1 MVTAHPSST
10 TENSGA
16 LPAGGSGQ
24 ALLRHPPA
32 PAYRCF
38 LPDLTGF
45 TSWRRA
51 GPDLQR
57 PVPRAA
63 PDPPGLGRGFGPAR
77 ADCGCRAPLAP
88 RLARSPRSSIAVGS
102 SSQIVGFVTI
112 TEGLYASTY
121 SSSS

>member
-1 MVTAHPSST
+1 RDLSEVGDRARAVDERGTRARH
-10 TENSGA
+10 
-16 LPAGGSGQ
+16 PAGGSGQ
-24 ALLRHPPA
+24 ALPRHPPA

-38 LPDLTGF
+38 IPDLTGF

-88 RLARSPRSSIAVGS
+88 RLARSPRWSIAVRSG
-102 SSQIVGFVTI
+102 SQIVGFVLARGKPT
-112 TEGLYASTY
+112 
-121 SSSS
+121 